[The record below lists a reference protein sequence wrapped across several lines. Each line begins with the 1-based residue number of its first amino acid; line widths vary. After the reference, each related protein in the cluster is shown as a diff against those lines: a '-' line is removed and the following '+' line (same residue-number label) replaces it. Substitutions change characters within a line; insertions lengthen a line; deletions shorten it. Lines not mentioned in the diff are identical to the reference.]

1 MDIVLYPD
9 PRLRKRNAPVEVFD
23 EALAATAREMF
34 QVMYRTKGVGLAA
47 PQVGL
52 NVQLLVYNP
61 EGDAEKPEGE
71 TVLCN
76 PRIVRRAKDKEF
88 EEEGCLSFPGVYA
101 QVQRPAAVVVEAQD
115 LQGERFTLELDG
127 WEGRIFQHEFDHLD
141 GILFTDRLTPAN
153 KTLVKGQLE
162 ELEAA
167 YQARAQA

>member
-34 QVMYRTKGVGLAA
+34 QLMYETKGVGLAA

-52 NVQLLVYNP
+52 SLQLMVYNP
-61 EGDAEKPEGE
+61 EGDAEKPDGE

-76 PRIVRRAKDKEF
+76 PHIVRRAKDKDF

-101 QVQRPAAVVVEAQD
+101 QVQRPVSVVVEAQD
-115 LQGERFTLELDG
+115 LKGEKFTLELDA
-127 WEGRIFQHEFDHLD
+127 WEARIFQHEFDHLD

-153 KTLVKGQLE
+153 KTLVKGKLDD
-162 ELEAA
+162 LEAA
-167 YQARAQA
+167 YRERAQA